1 MRHDRGV
8 LEPTFRPLITVIR
21 LTPDRSSVEVV
32 LDLEG
37 RKVTGV
43 GHIRDDDSMRA
54 ACEGTIAAVL
64 TLLPDHMRLELEWYH
79 LLDRGDQPDVVNS
92 AVVLSAGADHKPE
105 HLVGAAYVRHD
116 PDVAAVRATLD
127 GMKRRLVGYLF
138 D

>member
-1 MRHDRGV
+1 M

-37 RKVTGV
+37 RSVTGFGQIV
-43 GHIRDDDSMRA
+43 DDDSMRA
-54 ACEGTIAAVL
+54 ACEGTIAAVQ
-64 TLLPDHMRLELEWYH
+64 TLLPDHMRLELEWYQQ
-79 LLDRGDQPDVVNS
+79 LDRGDEPDVINS
-92 AVVLSAGADHKPE
+92 AVMLHADGLSEAE
-105 HLVGAAYVRHD
+105 HLVGAVYVRHD

-127 GMKRRLVGYLF
+127 GMKRRLVAYLF